1 MNINFEPAKKATKL
15 VKVKFLRDGV
25 AERRDFLKG
34 AIAEIDEVDA
44 RLMSQAAN
52 ANGIWTRPPIV
63 EILT

>member
-1 MNINFEPAKKATKL
+1 MNLSFEPAKKANKL

-34 AIAEIDEVDA
+34 DIAEIDEVDA
-44 RLMSQAAN
+44 RLMAQPAN
-52 ANGIWTRPPIV
+52 ASGIWTRPPIV